1 MLPQVRRNRLILLA
15 SRRRLFT
22 LRDSDERFRRSIS
35 TRPAGTAHV
44 RRHRPSVLGVDVGPP
59 TRRQTFEMNQIT
71 HANIG
76 ERRVSVCMATFNGRA
91 FVEEQLRSVLE
102 QLSASDEI
110 VVVDDCSSDGT
121 AEVVRKLSLDDPRI
135 SLHQNDANVG
145 VIRSFERSLSLA
157 KGAYIFLCDQD
168 DIWLPNKISTY
179 STLLDANE
187 RTSAILGNAE
197 IYVNNTPTGRFFF
210 PNNYSPRLSIS
221 RQLAKNDFIGCC
233 MCIRRNVLL
242 RALPFPAGISMHDWW
257 LGCAALST
265 GAVTYDK
272 RPAILYR
279 RHQNNLSPSTRRS
292 LLKVLYSRCR
302 NFLALAKL
310 LWRSI
315 RVGRTS

>member
-1 MLPQVRRNRLILLA
+1 
-15 SRRRLFT
+15 
-22 LRDSDERFRRSIS
+22 
-35 TRPAGTAHV
+35 
-44 RRHRPSVLGVDVGPP
+44 
-59 TRRQTFEMNQIT
+59 MNQIT
-71 HANIG
+71 PVNAG
-76 ERRVSVCMATFNGRA
+76 ERRVSVCMTTFNGRA

-135 SLHQNDANVG
+135 NLHQNDANIG

-157 KGAYIFLCDQD
+157 NGTFIFLCDQD
-168 DIWLPNKISTY
+168 DIWLPNKVSTY
-179 STLLDANE
+179 CALLDANKN
-187 RTSAILGNAE
+187 TSAVLGNAE
-197 IYVNNTPTGRFFF
+197 IYVNGTPTGRFFF
-210 PNNYSPRLSIS
+210 PNNYNPRLSIF

-272 RPAILYR
+272 RPGILYR

-292 LLKVLYSRCR
+292 LLKVLLSRCR
-302 NFLALAKL
+302 DFLALTKL
-310 LWRSI
+310 LWRNI
-315 RVGRTS
+315 QFGRAS